1 VTQEIHE
8 EILEIMWLLEE
19 QGQLSRP
26 RLEQSLPDECTG
38 GRLDEL
44 LREGLIRMQGDE
56 IGLTP
61 EGNGR
66 ARAIV
71 RSHRLAER
79 LLKDVLNMED
89 ARFEEEACG
98 FEHNLT
104 PGIVDSICT
113 LLGHPHQC
121 PHGHPIPEGPCCRET
136 RAMLGSVVANLPA
149 LRVGEKG
156 TVAYLNTSKFDR
168 IKKLY
173 AFGIVPGVPVELIQ
187 RSPAFVLRV
196 EESQIALEQAVAED
210 IFIRRQSD

>member
-1 VTQEIHE
+1 MTQEIHE
-8 EILEIMWLLEE
+8 EILEMIWLLNE
-19 QGQLSRP
+19 QGGLSWPKLR
-26 RLEQSLPDECTG
+26 ESLPELCTAENMAEL
-38 GRLDEL
+38 GRS
-44 LREGLIRMQGDE
+44 GLVRLQGDAVE
-56 IGLTP
+56 LTP
-61 EGNGR
+61 EGVTR
-66 ARAIV
+66 AREIV

-89 ARFEEEACG
+89 TRFEEEACG

-136 RAMLGSVVANLPA
+136 RSMLGSVVASLTA
-149 LRVGEKG
+149 LRVGEQG
-156 TVAYLNTSKFDR
+156 TVAYLNTSKYDR

-187 RSPAFVLRV
+187 RSPAFVLKV
-196 EESQIALEQAVAED
+196 EETQIALEQAVAED
-210 IFIRRQSD
+210 IYIRRQTD